1 MLTLTRIKLQMGLI
15 AVIISYGLAFTPA
28 YAMATE
34 DLWQKA
40 VQIAAENQDYAPGKV
55 HTYVE
60 ELNRRGKV
68 IKTEETW
75 LQVTVDQKDQIKVE
89 CLKIMENG
97 KDVTGREKDKREKD
111 INNNSEKKPGK
122 SSKRTLTFTNDDL
135 NPFAPKVQKDVF
147 YHPTDRKEYINGKE
161 CVLYEYTWKKN
172 TEYTQKGT
180 AWLAADNGAPVFLKY
195 TLDIKPKQ
203 IKDFWATGNY
213 QYLDGGLWQPENG
226 EMEMSGGSWFKQFHI
241 KVRFTLSDFWE
252 YHQGEPS
259 K

>member
-1 MLTLTRIKLQMGLI
+1 MLARTKLKIRLI
-15 AVIISYGLAFTPA
+15 VVIFSCGLAFTPA

-40 VQIAAENQDYAPGKV
+40 VQIAAENQDYVPGKV

-75 LQVTVDQKDQIKVE
+75 LQVTVDQNDQIKVE
-89 CLKIMENG
+89 CLKVMENG

-111 INNNSEKKPGK
+111 IYNYNSEKKSRK
-122 SSKRTLTFTNDDL
+122 SSKRTLTFGNDDL

-147 YHPTDRKEYINGKE
+147 YHPTDRKEIINQQE
-161 CVLYEYTWKKN
+161 CVLYEYTWRKN
-172 TEYTQKGT
+172 AGQTQKGT
-180 AWLAADNGAPVFLKY
+180 AWLAVDTGMPLSLKY
-195 TLDIKPKQ
+195 SLNPKPKYL
-203 IKDFWATGNY
+203 KDFWATAKYNH
-213 QYLDGGLWQPENG
+213 LNGGLWHPESG
-226 EMEMSGGSWFKQFHI
+226 EMEASGGFWFKRFHV
-241 KVRFTLSDFWE
+241 KVRFTLSDFWK
-252 YHQGEPS
+252 YHQGEQN